1 MLKQEIVDKNPKKMD
16 MIVGERGINLSGG
29 QIQRIGIAYQMHGL
43 VVVDQS
49 GECLRNSII
58 WCDSRAVSVGEKAY
72 QDLGAKKCMDHLL
85 NSPANFTA
93 SKLKWVKENEPELYA
108 KIHKF
113 MLPGDYVTFRMTG
126 KISTTIT
133 GLSEGI
139 FWDFPPP
146 HHSPGGRGDFPPEIK
161 NLPCRL

>member
-1 MLKQEIVDKNPKKMD
+1 MFSRLGQSKIQIIGGKSFVLPKKLLQ
-16 MIVGERGINLSGG
+16 NSGVDAS

-58 WCDSRAVSVGEKAY
+58 WCDSRAVSIGEKAY

-93 SKLKWVKENEPELYA
+93 SKLKWVKENEPHIYE
-108 KIHKF
+108 KIHKY
-113 MLPGDYVTFRMTG
+113 MLPGDYIAYKFSGEMT
-126 KISTTIT
+126 TTIN
-133 GLSEGI
+133 GLSEGRFGI
-139 FWDFPPP
+139 S
-146 HHSPGGRGDFPPEIK
+146 SPKR
-161 NLPCRL
+161 LPNGFSIITISILR